1 MLHSVRRVWRI
12 VWKEA
17 LIAAGSHKMRVVLI
31 APPIL
36 QTIIFAFALSM
47 DVQNVKIGVCN
58 RDAGVEGAAF
68 LKAFFVKPIF
78 KEVVYYFSDDEIK
91 TAIERREIFAAA
103 IIPSDFSQ
111 KILSGDEAAEIQL
124 LLDGRRANA
133 AAILGGYVARI
144 AQTYGAVVARERVD
158 VRSTPASVSGLTV
171 RRWFNPNLLSRQA
184 FLPCLICLLATTV
197 AMIVSALSIARE
209 RETGTFEQL
218 LVAPESPFE
227 IVLGKTISA
236 VMLATC
242 STLLVTALVVWGFK
256 IPLQGPFWL
265 MFATMLLYLIS
276 VVSVG
281 LMISAA
287 SATQQQATLGMFL
300 FLPPAIMLSGFA
312 TPIEN
317 MPSWLQCVTIFNP
330 VRWEMSLMRGL
341 FLRDMSAGAIVP
353 HVVPLVVVAILS
365 FSASCYMFKRRM
377 E

>member
-58 RDAGVEGAAF
+58 RDAGAEGAAF

-91 TAIERREIFAAA
+91 VAIERREIFAAA

-133 AAILGGYVARI
+133 AAILGGYVSRI

-341 FLRDMSAGAIVP
+341 FLRDMSVEAIVP

-365 FSASCYMFKRRM
+365 FCASCYMFKRRM